1 MKIRTKLILNTLLIF
16 LFLLGLNL
24 VIFHFLNIVSQKQ
37 DFLILK
43 STPYQIKTT
52 ELQKA
57 LQAFTGAMV
66 KLSYS
71 KNRSDLDREREV
83 VKQRLEEVKRVEDE
97 LNAMG
102 SKKISIH
109 QELHS
114 LYQEMTKTVE
124 ERLMSEEKAGKIAKV
139 LGDKLKASTAK
150 LQDLDNKIKS
160 LQLNRFALFSTALE
174 ETRTS
179 YEDLLD
185 IVSGRSLIKELLSLI
200 GEVDASMRTGDLKSA
215 QGYIQS
221 AKQVFGKLKRV
232 SSLKGIKN
240 VWQKIGQIE
249 HLLDEINKT
258 LSQNK
263 PTDIKQLRNL
273 IEQADKDLEKEIGKL
288 KEKVEVAKGTQE
300 KGQVESSIG
309 MNILLDNA
317 ALISLGLKINALGMG
332 LLSSV
337 TKEEL
342 LRIRDN
348 LHGIYQEIGKLNE
361 RLEKNL
367 KKLKAE
373 EEIKYLHLAVRSLQE
388 SKEILLGGQ
397 GIVSALSLKID
408 LENRSREINIKVR
421 EYLER
426 QIKEG
431 EQSVALAYRDQ
442 EQAVREVHQ
451 AITNAKKAS
460 LAIGGGV
467 IGIALFF
474 SIFLIISIS
483 RSIGRLLAFTQRLSQ
498 GELSCSEI
506 KAGRDEIGLV
516 TKRVCEVVDR
526 IANIVGEIQGTIM
539 KEKENASRLYQ
550 QADKLT
556 QTSTFQYE
564 LMEIVSSGTTELS
577 IASQD
582 IVERAKEK
590 ASEADRTRDLL
601 HQGKG
606 NIGKIINY
614 LEHIEGHIELTAKRI
629 GELQVRS
636 QTITE
641 VVEIIQR
648 IAEQIK
654 LLALN
659 ATIEAARAGAA
670 GKGFSVVAENVRHL
684 ASKTSEVTQ
693 NISQTIEN
701 INQSVLQVISQFN
714 AERESLQNMLK
725 EISNSLGIFD
735 EIIGKIDEII
745 QSFSEIV
752 HTTSQQHTA
761 IDEISVKMLELSK
774 LNNELNE
781 TIKSLRFMADEL
793 SEVTDKLADSAAWF
807 KV

>member
-1 MKIRTKLILNTLLIF
+1 MKIRTKLILNTMLIV

-24 VIFHFLNIVSQKQ
+24 AIFHFLNIVSQKQ
-37 DFLILK
+37 DFLVLK
-43 STPYQIKTT
+43 STPYQIKVT

-57 LQAFTGAMV
+57 LQAFTGEMV

-71 KNRSDLDREREV
+71 KNRSELDREREV
-83 VKQRLEEVKRVEDE
+83 VKQRLEEIKRVEDE
-97 LNAMG
+97 LNAMSG
-102 SKKISIH
+102 KKVSIY
-109 QELHS
+109 S
-114 LYQEMTKTVE
+114 DLYYLYEEMTKTVE
-124 ERLMSEEKAGKIAKV
+124 ERLTAEDRASRVSRVLEEK
-139 LGDKLKASTAK
+139 LKTSTMK

-179 YEDLLD
+179 YEELLD
-185 IVSGRSLIKELLSLI
+185 IVSGRSLIKELLSII
-200 GEVDASMRTGDLKSA
+200 GKVDASMRMGDFKSA
-215 QGYIQS
+215 QDYLQS
-221 AKQVFGKLKRV
+221 AKQVFGKLRKV
-232 SSLKGIKN
+232 SSLRGIKN
-240 VWQKIGQIE
+240 VWQKVGQIE
-249 HLLDEINKT
+249 HLLEETNKS

-263 PTDIKQLRNL
+263 PIDIKQLQNL

-300 KGQVESSIG
+300 KGQVESSVG

-342 LRIRDN
+342 FRSRDT
-348 LHGIYQEIGKLNE
+348 LQGIYHEIAKLNE

-373 EEIKYLHLAVRSLQE
+373 EEIKYLQSAVRSLQE
-388 SKEILLGGQ
+388 TKEIILGGQ

-408 LENRSREINIKVR
+408 LENKSKDINIRIR

-431 EQSVALAYRDQ
+431 EQSVVLAYKDQ

-451 AITNAKKAS
+451 AIVNAKKAS

-474 SIFLIISIS
+474 SLFLIISIS

-498 GELSCSEI
+498 GELSCAEI
-506 KAGRDEIGLV
+506 KASRDEIGLV

-526 IANIVGEIQGTIM
+526 IASIVGEIQSTIM
-539 KEKENASRLYQ
+539 KEKEIASRLHQ

-556 QTSTFQYE
+556 QTSAFQYD
-564 LMEIVSSGTTELS
+564 LMEIVSAGTTELS
-577 IASQD
+577 ITSQD

-590 ASEADRTRDLL
+590 SAEAQRTQGLL
-601 HQGKG
+601 HEGKE

-629 GELQVRS
+629 GELQVSS

-641 VVEIIQR
+641 VVEVIQR

-670 GKGFSVVAENVRHL
+670 GKGFSVVAENVRQL
-684 ASKTSEVTQ
+684 ATKTSEVTQ

-714 AERESLQNMLK
+714 AERESLHNIVK
-725 EISNSLGIFD
+725 EISYSLGSFD

-745 QSFSEIV
+745 QSFSEILQ
-752 HTTSQQHTA
+752 TTSQQHTA
-761 IDEISVKMLELSK
+761 IDEISGKVLELSK

-781 TIKSLRFMADEL
+781 TIKNLRSMADEL
-793 SEVTDKLADSAAWF
+793 TRVTDKLADSAAWF